1 MTDLRL
7 TKRFAALLMAGGL
20 VAGCGTS
27 SPTKIDYKSDQ
38 KSKEVSLAIPPNLI
52 DETADQ
58 RSLPPQGGQTSL
70 SALQQVQSTA
80 PTEAAV
86 VPSVSG
92 MHIQR
97 DGTESW
103 LVVDSESPD
112 QVWPQVRRFWQ
123 EQGFLLV
130 VDDRKRNVME
140 TDWNETHPAINDGLI
155 RSTLTKALGNS
166 YVTAERNKYRTRLEA
181 APNGGTY
188 VFVSQKG
195 LREQLTGANK
205 DSSTWAVKPNDP
217 ALEAEYLK
225 RLMASIAQAQA
236 RANPSGTTG
245 GDIQNVAL
253 SPAGAQ
259 TAPNVAA
266 GAGAGANAG
275 ATGANS
281 AAAATAAQNVAL
293 AAQTPTADERAANG
307 SAVNAGP
314 SAQYSNDE
322 LMLGEPYDRA
332 WLRVGLALDRS
343 NFTVDDRDRTKG
355 IYFVRYVDPKDMTSA
370 EQGFWSQVFHGR
382 KEKVAKQYRVNV
394 RAITPNQ
401 TRVAII
407 DDKGS
412 VDKSPQATQ
421 IMSLMIDQ
429 LH

>member
-38 KSKEVSLAIPPNLI
+38 KSKEVSLAVPPNMI

-58 RSLPPQGGQTSL
+58 RSLPPTTGQTSL
-70 SALQQVQSTA
+70 SALQQVQSSA
-80 PTEAAV
+80 PPDTAV

-195 LREQLTGANK
+195 LREALSGANNDTSK
-205 DSSTWAVKPNDP
+205 WEPKPNDP
-217 ALEAEYLK
+217 ALETEYLK
-225 RLMASIAQAQA
+225 RLMAALAKNDTGT
-236 RANPSGTTG
+236 RTANATA
-245 GDIQNVAL
+245 DA
-253 SPAGAQ
+253 SPAGSQ
-259 TAPNVAA
+259 TPPNAA
-266 GAGAGANAG
+266 TSGAK
-275 ATGANS
+275 S

-293 AAQTPTADERAANG
+293 AAQQPSTPD
-307 SAVNAGP
+307 V
-314 SAQYSNDE
+314 
-322 LMLGEPYDRA
+322 
-332 WLRVGLALDRS
+332 RS
-343 NFTVDDRDRTKG
+343 
-355 IYFVRYVDPKDMTSA
+355 
-370 EQGFWSQVFHGR
+370 E
-382 KEKVAKQYRVNV
+382 
-394 RAITPNQ
+394 
-401 TRVAII
+401 
-407 DDKGS
+407 
-412 VDKSPQATQ
+412 
-421 IMSLMIDQ
+421 
-429 LH
+429 